1 MFLRRHNAK
10 TATFTCSRLQFLVS
24 WSLVLF
30 FLLASGRAL
39 VPGLCATQRAMD
51 AQCAVGTGGVLKGTT
66 PSCCSVASGSESKEQ
81 DGSPRPVTPGES
93 GCAFCKL
100 AGSVAPVP
108 ASVAVP
114 APLAAAFAPV
124 VQPTLTWA
132 TRFDERAC
140 PKRAPPA

>member
-1 MFLRRHNAK
+1 MFTRRQSPK
-10 TATFTCSRLQFLVS
+10 TGTFACSRVQFLVS

-51 AQCAVGTGGVLKGTT
+51 AQCAVGSGDVLSGGAR
-66 PSCCSVASGSESKEQ
+66 SCCSVAAESESSET
-81 DGSPRPVTPGES
+81 DGDPRPVTPEES

-108 ASVAVP
+108 AAVVVP

-124 VQPTLTWA
+124 VHPTLTWA

>member
-1 MFLRRHNAK
+1 M
-10 TATFTCSRLQFLVS
+10 VS
-24 WSLVLF
+24 WFLVLF

-51 AQCAVGTGGVLKGTT
+51 AQCAVGTGDVFRSAS
-66 PSCCSVASGSESKEQ
+66 PSCCSVASGSSSKEQ
-81 DGSPRPVTPGES
+81 DGSPMPVTPEES

-100 AGSVAPVP
+100 AGTVAPVP
-108 ASVAVP
+108 AFVVVP